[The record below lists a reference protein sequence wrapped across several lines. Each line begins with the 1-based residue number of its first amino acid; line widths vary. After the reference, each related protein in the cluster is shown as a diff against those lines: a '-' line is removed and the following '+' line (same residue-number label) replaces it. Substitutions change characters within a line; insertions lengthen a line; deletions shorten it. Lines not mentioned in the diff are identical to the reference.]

1 MKRIFGLV
9 LALVMLVS
17 VLAVLPASA
26 EGETNITD
34 VAVHLDQGLTLV
46 YKLSDGSFEYVPV
59 AAKEMNRVAAPE
71 GYTEG
76 TTSVYEYAT
85 KLLVEEGTS
94 DITAALVRA
103 MLNYGAAAQKYFNYE
118 TDKLVGTPE
127 TDVAALKGVTAPA
140 VEVEDEDGIYL
151 GATLVLEGTLK
162 LRFYFVGTSLEAE
175 CDNNTQT
182 STNKDGCCYF
192 DVPVMPY
199 DLCES
204 VTITTGTTSVTY
216 APINYLQAKADD
228 AALSEMVASI
238 YAYGVAAKAYYIE
251 YKCEHEELD
260 GAKPIIL
267 PTLFSEGTEEGICA
281 LCRKTVTK
289 TVAKASA
296 TGRTFDA
303 ERNTDYKDFHS
314 FGDILGDGHFYPTE
328 ENPDGQAIYIEYSML
343 WTEEFVNASVG
354 GKDYM
359 LLGRFDSGSTAY
371 DSNYDIAYALSIGPN
386 DTWTDPA
393 TPGYFDVL
401 AKDGNPVYG
410 DYTYGSDTAN
420 CPFIGGYGW
429 HRIGIVVK
437 QIEKDGSYLLNATLY
452 VDGVKL
458 SSHNIKPR
466 TSANLLYT
474 KVNGEYKNTDL
485 TRGIRAFYVPEGKT
499 NGATVDLEIAD
510 LYVTAGNG
518 FVMPVAKLA
527 TAADVTYTGLDG
539 SARENVT
546 YFEFIGEDDCLAGNH
561 TWADAA
567 TVDTEATCTTDG
579 QKSVKCVVCGEIDP
593 DSVEVIESA
602 GQHDLTN
609 ETIVTQPTV
618 FSKGLKTAVCSI
630 CDEVVS
636 VTINETPATV
646 ITMTTSGGSEI
657 RDYEDFDDILGDD
670 HFYPTEE
677 NPNGNS
683 LYVEFSFL
691 WNETLANIT
700 TSEAYA
706 QFGRINGRNEAGA
719 LAPFW
724 FAFGDNCTELWNQVA
739 GGFELGSCTE
749 NIYGPRAGEANGEY
763 PGIGGYGW
771 HRIGMEYTQ
780 LTETLSDGSNMIVSL
795 YIDGVLISAYYY
807 ACDARCLLYTD
818 NGDGTYTDNVNAKV
832 LYYRIAKPQT
842 TGENAYFIVGDMS
855 ATVGHGFVKKV
866 TKLDTPTEGTY
877 TTEDG
882 TDIDANVYFEIYE
895 SDACADN
902 KHAYVPVPTVDFE
915 PTCIDAGQ
923 KSYKCVFC
931 DAVKTEEIPSEG
943 KHVMSNGDMITVPTA
958 FSEGVMTGT
967 CSACG
972 EEFSEA
978 VPMTKIYTEVVT
990 SSANQNY
997 RWYCEPH
1004 YIKDLTDEENHFYDE
1019 NNSLYI
1025 EYSLLINDSF
1035 DVDLKHSAKS
1045 AWFIFGTV
1053 GVNSAD
1059 EGSWDKLGWFHR
1071 DANDSACPYVGG
1083 VEPNGD
1089 VAKFYADNGIVEKQ
1103 GNYYVMKD
1111 ELYYGWHRFGVQ
1123 IHQDYEIVDGEAEY
1137 TVTATVFIDGVRI
1150 MDITYGGWHEDNL
1163 LYTVKVDGDDLVF
1176 TDNKDSDI
1184 QVTAFVMQRLVP
1196 KSSSANVYAPV
1207 ADVHVTCGSDF
1218 VMPVEKLDTPI
1229 EGTYSPASGVTLDA
1243 DRYFAYVD

>member
-34 VAVHLDQGLTLV
+34 VAAHLDQGITLV

-85 KLLVEEGTS
+85 KLLAEEDTS

-127 TDVAALKGVTAPA
+127 TDVTALKGVTAPA

-251 YKCEHEELD
+251 YKCEHEELE

-289 TVAKASA
+289 TVAKESA

-303 ERNTDYKDFHS
+303 ERNSDYKDFHT
-314 FGDILGDGHFYPTE
+314 FEDILNGGNDHFYPTE
-328 ENPDGQAIYIEYSML
+328 ENPDGQALYIEYSML
-343 WTEEFVNASVG
+343 WTEAFVNASVG
-354 GKDYM
+354 NDYM
-359 LLGRFDSGSTAY
+359 LLGRFDKAEKKY
-371 DSNYDIAYALSIGPN
+371 DNPYDIAYALSIGAG

-401 AKDGNPVYG
+401 AKDGDPVYG
-410 DYTYGSDTAN
+410 DYTYGTDTAN

-429 HRIGIVVK
+429 HRIGMVIK

-452 VDGVKL
+452 IDGVKL

-466 TSANLLYT
+466 NAANLLYT
-474 KVNGEYKNTDL
+474 MEDGEYKDIDL

-518 FVMPVAKLA
+518 FVMPVTKLDNA
-527 TAADVTYTGLDG
+527 EEVTYTGLDG

-561 TWADAA
+561 TWADEA
-567 TVDTEATCTTDG
+567 TVDVAATCTTDG

-609 ETIVTQPTV
+609 ETIVTQPTL

-636 VTINETPATV
+636 ETINETPATV

-657 RDYEDFDDILGDD
+657 RDYEYFDDILGDD

-691 WNETLANIT
+691 WNETLANVT
-700 TSEAYA
+700 TNEAYA
-706 QFGRINGRNEAGA
+706 QFGRINGPSEAGA

-724 FAFGDNCTELWNQVA
+724 FAFGDNCDALWNQVA
-739 GGFELGSCTE
+739 GGFELGNCKDH
-749 NIYGPRAGEANGEY
+749 IYGPHAGEENGEY

-780 LTETLSDGSNMIVSL
+780 LTEERADGSNMIASL
-795 YIDGVLISAYYY
+795 YIDGVLISTYYY
-807 ACDARCLLYTD
+807 ECDERCLLYTGDAEYGYDD
-818 NGDGTYTDNVNAKV
+818 NLDAKI
-832 LYYRIAKPQT
+832 LFYRILKPAT
-842 TGENAYFIVGDMS
+842 SGENAYFVTADHYVSVGGGFIMNVTPVENPED
-855 ATVGHGFVKKV
+855 ATF
-866 TKLDTPTEGTY
+866 
-877 TTEDG
+877 
-882 TDIDANVYFEIYE
+882 
-895 SDACADN
+895 
-902 KHAYVPVPTVDFE
+902 TVE
-915 PTCIDAGQ
+915 
-923 KSYKCVFC
+923 
-931 DAVKTEEIPSEG
+931 
-943 KHVMSNGDMITVPTA
+943 
-958 FSEGVMTGT
+958 EGV
-967 CSACG
+967 
-972 EEFSEA
+972 EL
-978 VPMTKIYTEVVT
+978 P
-990 SSANQNY
+990 
-997 RWYCEPH
+997 
-1004 YIKDLTDEENHFYDE
+1004 
-1019 NNSLYI
+1019 
-1025 EYSLLINDSF
+1025 
-1035 DVDLKHSAKS
+1035 AK
-1045 AWFIFGTV
+1045 A
-1053 GVNSAD
+1053 
-1059 EGSWDKLGWFHR
+1059 
-1071 DANDSACPYVGG
+1071 
-1083 VEPNGD
+1083 
-1089 VAKFYADNGIVEKQ
+1089 
-1103 GNYYVMKD
+1103 
-1111 ELYYGWHRFGVQ
+1111 
-1123 IHQDYEIVDGEAEY
+1123 
-1137 TVTATVFIDGVRI
+1137 
-1150 MDITYGGWHEDNL
+1150 
-1163 LYTVKVDGDDLVF
+1163 
-1176 TDNKDSDI
+1176 
-1184 QVTAFVMQRLVP
+1184 
-1196 KSSSANVYAPV
+1196 
-1207 ADVHVTCGSDF
+1207 
-1218 VMPVEKLDTPI
+1218 
-1229 EGTYSPASGVTLDA
+1229 
-1243 DRYFAYVD
+1243 YFAVSAAE